1 MVAFGALP
9 EDVIRAIMR
18 KELEEV
24 GRREG
29 VARAGIQLV
38 WSERLIAHLARV
50 GFDHRYGARPLQRT
64 LERLVVAPLARF
76 LLGAPALAK
85 TRLHAES
92 GQARGRVLY
101 GGVAAGFST
110 RLRLCAACRGTGV
123 ISHPTAS
130 GRET

>member
-1 MVAFGALP
+1 RSAVIVMTSNLGAGKFASFGFGPPQPVRYDREALAFFRPEFFNRIDAVVAFGALP
-9 EDVIRAIMR
+9 EDVIRAITR
-18 KELEEV
+18 KELEEI

-76 LLGAPALAK
+76 LLGAPDL
-85 TRLHAES
+85 TN
-92 GQARGRVLY
+92 
-101 GGVAAGFST
+101 
-110 RLRLCAACRGTGV
+110 
-123 ISHPTAS
+123 
-130 GRET
+130 